1 MVVKQISTS
10 FTRKKEIFVL
20 KRQKYLDQKIKD
32 KNMTDGKIWVLKKI
46 KNNIR
51 ANINIGE
58 VKQNNN

>member
-10 FTRKKEIFVL
+10 FTRKEEIFVL

-32 KNMTDGKIWVLKKI
+32 KNMTDSKIWVLKKI

-58 VKQNNN
+58 VKQNHN